1 MKPLKPANSIFK
13 NTFFSGLT
21 ALSNIGYFLLALL
34 AARKLGGTDYGK
46 FCFALSFV
54 TLFEVLISSGF
65 SRLMI
70 REVARDRSNVRI
82 YVDNILPMML
92 LSSAFAIV
100 VIFVVAGFQ
109 QSSPDG
115 RLAVQILGVS
125 MVFKTFS
132 FFFRSLFRA
141 YEIFQ
146 WETFTT
152 LVERV
157 SLLVAGT
164 VALYAGFGL
173 VGLCSVF
180 PIIRGLNLLLTV
192 FMVSK
197 MVVAPRLA
205 WDWGAWKKIVRR
217 SIPFAL
223 TAVTFTMYYR
233 IDTIMIS
240 FLKGDKEVGWYNAAY
255 QLIEGLILVATVV
268 SPVVFVRFSVLYVRS
283 KESLKSLFEKVSR
296 YLLAI
301 AVPIS
306 VLGVILAPKGILF
319 LYGSQYLASGLALQT
334 MIVGTVFIFLRI
346 LCGTLLGAVDRQA
359 VYLKI
364 VGASLVLNVAT
375 NFFLIPRYGAFGASI
390 ATLLTE
396 TIMGVVLF
404 TAAAGKDG
412 MSLKILKFGG
422 KPLLASITAG
432 GVVVLLRNFH
442 VVLLSMAGAIT
453 YLGILSLIKFWTV
466 DEMSALKEKVH
477 LMLAG
482 QKSM

>member
-1 MKPLKPANSIFK
+1 
-13 NTFFSGLT
+13 
-21 ALSNIGYFLLALL
+21 
-34 AARKLGGTDYGK
+34 
-46 FCFALSFV
+46 
-54 TLFEVLISSGF
+54 
-65 SRLMI
+65 MI
-70 REVARDRSNVRI
+70 REVARDRSAVRK
-82 YVDNILPMML
+82 YVDNILPMMMI
-92 LSSAFAIV
+92 SSAVAV
-100 VIFVVAGFQ
+100 AVIFVVAGIQ
-109 QSSPDG
+109 QTSPDG

-146 WETFTT
+146 WETLTT

-157 SLLVAGT
+157 SLLVAGAW
-164 VALYAGFGL
+164 VLYAGFGL
-173 VGLCSVF
+173 VALCSVF
-180 PIIRGLNLLLTV
+180 PIVRGLNLLITV
-192 FMVSK
+192 LVTSK
-197 MVVAPRLA
+197 MVVAPRMA
-205 WDWGAWKKIVRR
+205 WDWQAWKGIVRS

-223 TAVTFTMYYR
+223 TAMTFTMYYR
-233 IDTIMIS
+233 IDTIMIA

-255 QLIEGLILVATVV
+255 QLIEGLILVATIV
-268 SPVVFVRFSVLYVRS
+268 SPVIFVRFSVLYIRS

-306 VLGVILAPKGILF
+306 VIGVILAPKGILF
-319 LYGSQYLASGLALQT
+319 LYGPQYQASGLALQT

-364 VGASLVLNVAT
+364 VGASLVLNVGT

-404 TAAAGKDG
+404 TAAAGKEG
-412 MSLKILKFGG
+412 MSLKILKFG
-422 KPLLASITAG
+422 
-432 GVVVLLRNFH
+432 V
-442 VVLLSMAGAIT
+442 
-453 YLGILSLIKFWTV
+453 
-466 DEMSALKEKVH
+466 
-477 LMLAG
+477 
-482 QKSM
+482 

>member
-1 MKPLKPANSIFK
+1 MNPIKPANSIFK

-21 ALSNIGYFLLALL
+21 AFSNLGYFLLALL

-70 REVARDRSNVRI
+70 REVARDKSAVRK
-82 YVDNILPMML
+82 YVDNILPMMMI
-92 LSSAFAIV
+92 SSVVAVA
-100 VIFVVAGFQ
+100 VIFVVAGIQ
-109 QSSPDG
+109 QTSPDG
-115 RLAVQILGVS
+115 RLAVQILGIS

-146 WETFTT
+146 WETLTT

-157 SLLVAGT
+157 SLLIAGAG
-164 VALYAGFGL
+164 VLYAGFGL
-173 VGLCSVF
+173 VALCSVF
-180 PIIRGLNLLLTV
+180 PIVRGLNLLITV
-192 FMVSK
+192 LLISK

-205 WDWGAWKKIVRR
+205 WDWQAWKRIVRS

-233 IDTIMIS
+233 IDTIMIA

-255 QLIEGLILVATVV
+255 QLVEGLILVATVV
-268 SPVVFVRFSVLYVRS
+268 SPVVFVRFSVLYIRS
-283 KESLKSLFEKVSR
+283 KESLRSLFEKVSR

-301 AVPIS
+301 AMPIS

-319 LYGSQYLASGLALQT
+319 LYGPQYLASGLALQT

-364 VGASLVLNVAT
+364 VGASLVLNVGT
-375 NFFLIPRYGAFGASI
+375 NFFLIPRYGAFGASV

-404 TAAAGKDG
+404 TAAAGKEG
-412 MSLKILKFGG
+412 ISLKILKFGN
-422 KPLLASITAG
+422 KPLLASMTAG
-432 GVVVLLRNFH
+432 GVVLLLRDFH
-442 VVLLSMAGAIT
+442 VVLLSIAGAVT
-453 YLGILSLIKFWTV
+453 YLGILSLTKFWTI
-466 DEMSALKEKVH
+466 DEMSAIKEKVH
-477 LMLAG
+477 LMFAG